1 MLNLIF
7 LLIAI
12 ICLLLLVLFLLDR
25 LGFQQRTETENHEL
39 HQLLG
44 KQFLMQEDTLEA
56 YREMLDVACR
66 ERGFWENVATGDEE
80 TGSIE

>member
-12 ICLLLLVLFLLDR
+12 ICLLLLILFLLDR
-25 LGFQQRTETENHEL
+25 LSDHRYADAENCQIHR
-39 HQLLG
+39 LLEE
-44 KQFLMQEDTLEA
+44 QFLLQEKSLET

-66 ERGFWENVATGDEE
+66 EKGFWEDEDGDE
-80 TGSIE
+80 

>member
-25 LGFQQRTETENHEL
+25 LGFQQRTEAENYEL
-39 HQLLG
+39 HQLLE
-44 KQFLMQEDTLEA
+44 KQFLMQEDSLEA
-56 YREMLDVACR
+56 YRKMLDVACR
-66 ERGFWENVATGDEE
+66 EKGFWEDDNCEE
-80 TGSIE
+80 